1 MGLTN
6 KDINSLY
13 LTLYN
18 RAPEKEGQQYWL
30 KEANAKGMS
39 IADTANAMLDTQVS
53 KDFFKGKDSSID
65 FIDHIYKNLLGKD
78 KTVDPE
84 GVAFWASHIDNGMS
98 KGEVVVNMLDAAENQ
113 IFAYPAAKKAQQ
125 LYHNKLKT
133 AEWTSKVST
142 GVPVIDKDGN
152 PLPINEQIKGFVAI
166 GQNVTSDMN
175 VLEMIGMVAL
185 MSSMNDFQHDFID
198 NALIHIKNL
207 FPEINQEKAH
217 NVLEL
222 GRVGPIDSNKD
233 GVYEVSPEEI
243 TSMIKEQAKGAPLL
257 TDVWNSIIGSPQ
269 KVTNLF
275 GYENENPDTNS
286 NDTNIKL
293 SGVLTNNTDD
303 GFALVG

>member
-18 RAPEKEGQQYWL
+18 RAPERDGQQYWI
-30 KEANAKGMS
+30 KEANTKGMS

-78 KTVDPE
+78 KSVDPE

-113 IFAYPAAKKAQQ
+113 IFADPAAKKAQQ
-125 LYHNKLKT
+125 LYHNKLKA
-133 AEWTSKVST
+133 AEWTSKVT
-142 GVPVIDKDGN
+142 FGVPIIDKDGN
-152 PLPINEQIKGFVAI
+152 SLSINEQIKGFVEI
-166 GQNVTSDMN
+166 GQNITDDMN
-175 VLEMIGMVAL
+175 VLEMVGLVAL
-185 MSSMNDFQHDFID
+185 MSAKHGFSHDFLKNTLEQATTTFQSID
-198 NALIHIKNL
+198 PTKTA
-207 FPEINQEKAH
+207 Q
-217 NVLEL
+217 VLEL
-222 GRVGPIDSNKD
+222 GLVGPMDINND
-233 GVYEVSPEEI
+233 GVYEISMEEVQN
-243 TSMIKEQAKGAPLL
+243 MIKEQAKGAPLL

-303 GFALVG
+303 GAAGGF